1 MISESAFRG
10 LSALLFPDDR
20 PVYAV
25 VDGAGCSALL
35 PMIARHGV
43 PHVCL
48 YRGELEPDLLEAA
61 PHLVVLGLD
70 DPFTR
75 WLLTE
80 GWDRHWCMT
89 LRADA
94 ALSDMRGHLRRLTTA
109 RLPDGRVVYFRF
121 HDPRVAR
128 VYLPTCDATE
138 IKRFFGPIDTIVI
151 EDERPATALSLTPS
165 PEGVAQARVPLAG

>member
-1 MISESAFRG
+1 MISENAYRG

-20 PVYAV
+20 LVYAV

-35 PMIARHGV
+35 PMIARHAV

-48 YRGELEPDLLEAA
+48 YRGELEPELAEAA
-61 PHLVVLGLD
+61 PYLVSLRPD

-80 GWDRHWCMT
+80 GWDRHWSMVART
-89 LRADA
+89 EASLME
-94 ALSDMRGHLRRLTTA
+94 MRGHLRRLTMA

-128 VYLPTCDATE
+128 VYLPTCDAAE
-138 IKRFFGPIDTIVI
+138 IKRFFGPIETIFV
-151 EDERPATALSLTPS
+151 EDERPATVLSLTPS
-165 PEGVAQARVPLAG
+165 AGGVATARVPLAG